1 MKARSCC
8 YRNDRLLFVFVPGC
22 WDNGLHE
29 VRILE
34 NKLSRH
40 RILVVDDEQ
49 DLRILFQRFLDVE
62 GYDCAIAGAGEEAL
76 DLLQRE
82 TFSVVITDINM
93 PGMSGID
100 LLREVRS
107 RFPEV
112 AVLVI
117 SAVDDRKVAVKAL
130 ELGAFAYMIKPVSR
144 NELTINVIN
153 GLRHRFLEIEHR
165 RQNERLEEL
174 VQRRT
179 KRLEEAKQEL
189 ALASEETVLR
199 LAKAAEFRD
208 DETAQHTLRMS
219 HYCRLIAEKLGFD
232 RERCELIRLAS
243 QLHDV
248 GKIGIPDAILLKP
261 GKLTDQEFI
270 LMKEHAL
277 FGFRILTD
285 STAALLKTGAIIA
298 RSHHERYDGN
308 GYPDGTSGEDIA
320 IEARIA
326 AVADV
331 FDALTSKRV
340 YKKPMPIEQAAD
352 ILRQDSGKHFDPR
365 LVDIFL
371 ENMDSVLAIRERF
384 PDSGDQPGIKCILKM
399 PPTS

>member
-1 MKARSCC
+1 MENNSSS
-8 YRNDRLLFVFVPGC
+8 N
-22 WDNGLHE
+22 
-29 VRILE
+29 RIL
-34 NKLSRH
+34 
-40 RILVVDDEQ
+40 IVDDER
-49 DLRILFQRFLDVE
+49 DLRIIFKRFLEVD
-62 GYDCAIAGAGEEAL
+62 GYNCQTVGTAEEAL
-76 DLLQRE
+76 DVLDE
-82 TFSVVITDINM
+82 VDFSVVITDINM

-100 LLREVRS
+100 LLREIR
-107 RFPEV
+107 RRYPEV

-144 NELTINVIN
+144 NELAINVIN
-153 GLRHRFLEIEHR
+153 GLRHRFLELEHR
-165 RQNERLEEL
+165 QQNERLEEL

-179 KRLEEAKQEL
+179 KRLLEAKQEL
-189 ALASEETVLR
+189 AVASEETVLR

-219 HYCRLIAEKLGFD
+219 HYCKMIAEKLDFSQ
-232 RERCELIRLAS
+232 ERCELIRLAS

-261 GKLTDQEFI
+261 GKLTEEEFT
-270 LMKEHAL
+270 LMKEHAM
-277 FGFRILTD
+277 FGFRILSD
-285 STAALLKTGAIIA
+285 SKAALLQTGAIIA

-308 GYPDGTSGEDIA
+308 GYPDGISGAEIA

-340 YKKPMPIEQAAD
+340 YKDPMPIDRAAG
-352 ILRQDSGKHFDPR
+352 ILQEDSGKHFDPL
-365 LVDIFL
+365 LVNIFL
-371 ENMDSVLAIRERF
+371 DNMDTVLAIRERF
-384 PDSGDQPGIKCILKM
+384 PDSGDQQGIKCMLKK
-399 PPTS
+399 

>member
-1 MKARSCC
+1 
-8 YRNDRLLFVFVPGC
+8 
-22 WDNGLHE
+22 
-29 VRILE
+29 LE
-34 NKLSRH
+34 QNAAAH
-40 RILVVDDEQ
+40 RILVVDDER
-49 DLRILFQRFLDVE
+49 DLRIIFKRFLEVD
-62 GYDCAIAGAGEEAL
+62 GYRCQTAESAEEAL
-76 DLLQRE
+76 EQLANED
-82 TFSVVITDINM
+82 FSLVITDINM

-100 LLREVRS
+100 LLREIRS
-107 RFPEV
+107 RFPEM

-144 NELTINVIN
+144 NELAINVIN

-174 VQRRT
+174 VERRT
-179 KRLEEAKQEL
+179 RRLVQAKQEL
-189 ALASEETVLR
+189 AVASEETVLR

-261 GKLTDQEFI
+261 GKLRVEEFA
-270 LMKEHAL
+270 LMKEHAM
-277 FGFRILTD
+277 FGFRILSD
-285 STAALLKTGAIIA
+285 SKAALLQTGALIA
-298 RSHHERYDGN
+298 RNHHERYDGN
-308 GYPDGTSGEDIA
+308 GYPDAIAGEQIP

-331 FDALTSKRV
+331 FDALTSKRI
-340 YKKPMPIEQAAD
+340 YKDPMPVSQAKD
-352 ILRQDSGKHFDPR
+352 ILCKDSGKHFDPR
-365 LVDIFL
+365 LVGIFL
-371 ENMDSVLAIRERF
+371 ENMDSVLAIRKRF
-384 PDSGDQPGIKCILKM
+384 PDNGNHQGIKCMLEQ
-399 PPTS
+399 

>member
-1 MKARSCC
+1 
-8 YRNDRLLFVFVPGC
+8 L
-22 WDNGLHE
+22 DN
-29 VRILE
+29 
-34 NKLSRH
+34 NASSH
-40 RILVVDDEQ
+40 RILIVDDEQ
-49 DLRILFQRFLDVE
+49 DLRIIFKRFLEVD
-62 GYDCAIAGAGEEAL
+62 GYDCEIVGSAEEAL
-76 DLLQRE
+76 DQLTRE
-82 TFSVVITDINM
+82 VFSLVITDINM

-100 LLREVRS
+100 LLREIR
-107 RFPEV
+107 RRYPEV

-144 NELTINVIN
+144 NELAINVIN
-153 GLRHRFLEIEHR
+153 GLRHRFLELEHR
-165 RQNERLEEL
+165 QQNERLEEL

-179 KRLEEAKQEL
+179 QRLSEAKQEL
-189 ALASEETVLR
+189 AVASEETVLR

-219 HYCRLIAEKLGFD
+219 HYCKMIAEKLNFSQ
-232 RERCELIRLAS
+232 ERCELVRLAS

-261 GKLTDQEFI
+261 GKLTDEEFT
-270 LMKEHAL
+270 LMKEHAM
-277 FGFRILTD
+277 FGFRILSD
-285 STAALLKTGAIIA
+285 SKAALLQTGAIIA

-308 GYPDGTSGEDIA
+308 GYPDGISGEEIA

-340 YKKPMPIEQAAD
+340 YKDPMPTDRAAT

-371 ENMDSVLAIRERF
+371 NNMDTVLAIRERF
-384 PDSGDQPGIKCILKM
+384 PDSGEQDGIKSMLKK
-399 PPTS
+399 

>member
-1 MKARSCC
+1 MDSNSSA
-8 YRNDRLLFVFVPGC
+8 
-22 WDNGLHE
+22 
-29 VRILE
+29 
-34 NKLSRH
+34 H
-40 RILVVDDEQ
+40 RILIVDDEQ
-49 DLRILFQRFLDVE
+49 DLRIIFKRFLEVD
-62 GYDCAIAGAGEEAL
+62 GYSCATVGTGEEAL
-76 DLLQRE
+76 VLLE
-82 TFSVVITDINM
+82 NEVFSVVITDINM

-100 LLREVRS
+100 LLREVRG
-107 RFPEV
+107 RYPEV

-144 NELTINVIN
+144 NELAINVIN

-179 KRLEEAKQEL
+179 KRLLEAKQEL
-189 ALASEETVLR
+189 AVASEETVLR

-219 HYCRLIAEKLGFD
+219 HYCRLIAEKLGFG

-261 GKLTDQEFI
+261 GKLTEEEFS

-277 FGFRILTD
+277 FGFRILSD
-285 STAALLKTGAIIA
+285 SKAILLQTGAIIA

-308 GYPDGTSGEDIA
+308 GYPDGIGGEEIA
-320 IEARIA
+320 MEARIA

-340 YKKPMPIEQAAD
+340 YKDPMSIERAAG
-352 ILRQDSGKHFDPR
+352 ILQEDSGKHFDPQ

-371 ENMDSVLAIRERF
+371 DNMDSVLAIRKRF
-384 PDSGDQPGIKCILKM
+384 PDSGDQPGIKCMLKQ
-399 PPTS
+399 

>member
-1 MKARSCC
+1 LANNATS
-8 YRNDRLLFVFVPGC
+8 
-22 WDNGLHE
+22 
-29 VRILE
+29 
-34 NKLSRH
+34 H
-40 RILVVDDEQ
+40 RILIVDDEQ
-49 DLRILFQRFLDVE
+49 DLRIIFKRFLEVD
-62 GYDCAIAGAGEEAL
+62 GYDCEIVGSAEEAL
-76 DLLQRE
+76 DQLTRE
-82 TFSVVITDINM
+82 EFSLVITDINM

-100 LLREVRS
+100 LLREIR
-107 RFPEV
+107 RRYPEV

-144 NELTINVIN
+144 NELAINVIN
-153 GLRHRFLEIEHR
+153 GLRHRFLELEHR
-165 RQNERLEEL
+165 QQNERLEEL

-179 KRLEEAKQEL
+179 QRLSEAKQEL
-189 ALASEETVLR
+189 AVASEETVLR

-219 HYCRLIAEKLGFD
+219 HYCKMIAEKLNFSQ
-232 RERCELIRLAS
+232 ERCELVRLAS

-261 GKLTDQEFI
+261 GKLTDEEFT
-270 LMKEHAL
+270 LMKEHAM
-277 FGFRILTD
+277 FGFRILSD
-285 STAALLKTGAIIA
+285 SKAALLQTGAIIA

-308 GYPDGTSGEDIA
+308 GYPDGISGEEIA

-340 YKKPMPIEQAAD
+340 YKDPMPTDRAAA

-371 ENMDSVLAIRERF
+371 NNMDTVLAIRERF
-384 PDSGDQPGIKCILKM
+384 PDSGEQDGIKSMLKK
-399 PPTS
+399 

>member
-1 MKARSCC
+1 M
-8 YRNDRLLFVFVPGC
+8 
-22 WDNGLHE
+22 DN
-29 VRILE
+29 
-34 NKLSRH
+34 NASSH
-40 RILVVDDEQ
+40 RILIVDDEQ
-49 DLRILFQRFLDVE
+49 DLRIIFKRFLEVD
-62 GYDCAIAGAGEEAL
+62 GYDCEIVGSAEEAL
-76 DLLQRE
+76 DQLTRE
-82 TFSVVITDINM
+82 EFSLVITDINM

-100 LLREVRS
+100 LLREIR
-107 RFPEV
+107 RRYPEV

-144 NELTINVIN
+144 NELAINVIN
-153 GLRHRFLEIEHR
+153 GLRHRFLELEHR
-165 RQNERLEEL
+165 QQNERLEEL

-179 KRLEEAKQEL
+179 QRLSEAKQEL
-189 ALASEETVLR
+189 AVASEETVLR

-219 HYCRLIAEKLGFD
+219 HYCKMIAEKLNFSQ
-232 RERCELIRLAS
+232 ERCELVRLAS

-261 GKLTDQEFI
+261 GKLTKEEFT
-270 LMKEHAL
+270 LMKEHAM
-277 FGFRILTD
+277 FGFRILSD
-285 STAALLKTGAIIA
+285 SKAALLQTGAIIA

-308 GYPDGTSGEDIA
+308 GYPDGISGEEIA

-340 YKKPMPIEQAAD
+340 YKDPMPTDRAAT

-371 ENMDSVLAIRERF
+371 NNMDTVLAIRERF
-384 PDSGDQPGIKCILKM
+384 PDSGEQDGIKSMLKK
-399 PPTS
+399 

>member
-1 MKARSCC
+1 
-8 YRNDRLLFVFVPGC
+8 
-22 WDNGLHE
+22 
-29 VRILE
+29 
-34 NKLSRH
+34 
-40 RILVVDDEQ
+40 
-49 DLRILFQRFLDVE
+49 
-62 GYDCAIAGAGEEAL
+62 
-76 DLLQRE
+76 
-82 TFSVVITDINM
+82 M

-100 LLREVRS
+100 LLREIR
-107 RFPEV
+107 RRYPEV

-144 NELTINVIN
+144 NELAINVIN
-153 GLRHRFLEIEHR
+153 GLRHRFLELEHR
-165 RQNERLEEL
+165 QQNERLEEL

-179 KRLEEAKQEL
+179 QRLSEAKQEL
-189 ALASEETVLR
+189 AVASEETVLR
-199 LAKAAEFRD
+199 LARAAEFRD
-208 DETAQHTLRMS
+208 DETASHTLRMS
-219 HYCRLIAEKLGFD
+219 HYCKMIAEKLDFSQ
-232 RERCELIRLAS
+232 ERCELVRLAS

-261 GKLTDQEFI
+261 GKLTDEEFTQ
-270 LMKEHAL
+270 MKEHAM
-277 FGFRILTD
+277 FGFRILSD
-285 STAALLKTGAIIA
+285 SKAALLQTGAIIA

-308 GYPDGTSGEDIA
+308 GYPDGISGEEIA

-340 YKKPMPIEQAAD
+340 YKDPMPTDRAAT

-371 ENMDSVLAIRERF
+371 NNMDTVLAIRERF
-384 PDSGDQPGIKCILKM
+384 PDSGEQDGIKSMLKK
-399 PPTS
+399 

>member
-1 MKARSCC
+1 
-8 YRNDRLLFVFVPGC
+8 L
-22 WDNGLHE
+22 DN
-29 VRILE
+29 
-34 NKLSRH
+34 NASSH
-40 RILVVDDEQ
+40 RILIVDDEQ
-49 DLRILFQRFLDVE
+49 DLRIIFKRFLEVD
-62 GYDCAIAGAGEEAL
+62 GYECEIVGSAEEAL
-76 DLLQRE
+76 DQLSRE
-82 TFSVVITDINM
+82 EFSLVITDINM

-100 LLREVRS
+100 LLREIR
-107 RFPEV
+107 RRYPEV

-144 NELTINVIN
+144 NELAINVIN
-153 GLRHRFLEIEHR
+153 GLRHRFLELEHR
-165 RQNERLEEL
+165 QQNERLEEL

-179 KRLEEAKQEL
+179 QRLSEAKQEL
-189 ALASEETVLR
+189 AVASEETVLR

-219 HYCRLIAEKLGFD
+219 HYCKMIAEKLDFSQ
-232 RERCELIRLAS
+232 ERCELVRLAS

-261 GKLTDQEFI
+261 GKLTDEEFTQ
-270 LMKEHAL
+270 MKEHAM
-277 FGFRILTD
+277 FGFRILSD
-285 STAALLKTGAIIA
+285 SKAALLQTGAIIA

-308 GYPDGTSGEDIA
+308 GYPDGISGEEIA

-340 YKKPMPIEQAAD
+340 YKDPMPTDRAAT

-371 ENMDSVLAIRERF
+371 NNMDTVLAIRERF
-384 PDSGDQPGIKCILKM
+384 PDSGEQDGIKSMLKK
-399 PPTS
+399 